1 MYAEMGCKGTK
12 KIPYTQIYM
21 GNSFKNVD
29 FVRKF
34 EVLRSYNQKNFKE
47 K

>member
-1 MYAEMGCKGTK
+1 MRTYMCIYAHKICGGKDIQ

-29 FVRKF
+29 FVTKTDDYS
-34 EVLRSYNQKNFKE
+34 V
-47 K
+47 